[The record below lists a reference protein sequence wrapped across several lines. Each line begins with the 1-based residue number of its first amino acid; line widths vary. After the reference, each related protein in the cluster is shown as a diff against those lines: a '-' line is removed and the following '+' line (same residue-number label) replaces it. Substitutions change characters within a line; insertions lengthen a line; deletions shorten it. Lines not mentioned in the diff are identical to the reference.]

1 MASQILADLVQQVND
16 TRGVLQSARVF
27 VEGVDERITA
37 AVEQALAN
45 GATAEE
51 LAPIT
56 DLQAALRQ
64 DTEDLSLAVQ
74 NQG

>member
-1 MASQILADLVQQVND
+1 MASQILADLVQQVTE
-16 TRGVLQSARVF
+16 TRGVLQSTRVF

-37 AVEQALAN
+37 AVNQALAN

-56 DLQAALRQ
+56 ELQAALRQ
-64 DTEDLSLAVQ
+64 DTNDLALAVQ
-74 NQG
+74 AQG